1 MAGGSERRKDPRL
14 ELDETAFLKIKAC
27 KSHPNLSGKRFYC
40 STRNVSRGGIMIFS
54 DTGIPVDAYME
65 LILALSINENT
76 FDLIGIVR
84 WTSETASS
92 GIHKIGIQFL
102 DTSPDKPSWNKLIE
116 HLLGQRG

>member
-1 MAGGSERRKDPRL
+1 MTGAERRRDPRL

-27 KSHPNLSGKRFYC
+27 RSHPHLAGKRFYC
-40 STRNVSRGGIMIFS
+40 STRNVSKGGIMIFS

-102 DTSPDKPSWNKLIE
+102 DTSPGKAAWNKLIE
-116 HLLGQRG
+116 YLLKKRG